1 MEERLRDALQGGG
14 AVGGAMTMRASFGI
28 WPSIM
33 RGVSFNDDL
42 DAVLSTPYCKK
53 ASEIF
58 SFLAEQQRPD
68 GAIIDGN
75 IPDVPQPLD
84 AQYHHANM
92 TLAGIILHIL
102 NPEKHEYLDRALG
115 AMRYYLSVP
124 TEKRKAGVDFSN
136 LPFLIAAAVIK
147 GNENGRETLGD
158 ALAGYVKDMRHHADL
173 NSSGTYGNNFVA
185 LRSLNLLIRFKI
197 TGDALDAEQAAFFM
211 EHTLKWQMDDG
222 VFYDFPR
229 KALDPRGIPSLAY
242 HSKITLMTLLYGII
256 SGEKRILDRALAGL
270 DCLVNLSA
278 DDGEAFYYGRTNNAL
293 YGYASAVLA
302 LRVAANLLGN
312 VPAGMRFKRFERVLY
327 RFAASHTAKD
337 GHLYIAP
344 NPLEDERCGFD
355 NYMYVTVYNAFMMT
369 TLLLSA
375 VIKDAPLHEEQRAD
389 ETHYMKQSGFLIRK
403 RASLSAAFNLKGHNH
418 YEQYLLDPR
427 FTALTPLFLKFNGRD
442 LLPSIPFTC
451 PKPQAKSLRSLVGEM
466 KGCSRL
472 NDFNPLHAG
481 FIPAMKDSSQYYM
494 PLDVTDASVTEME
507 NGTLIIKT
515 AGRFTTVKRSGLMP
529 VKLLLSNAMKSRFG
543 VMGGMTPESLISRTA
558 LPFSRT
564 MIVTD
569 SFIHFNDTFE
579 LKRGAAPF
587 FTVRAWADAKLSSD
601 ARSLTFEDSE
611 SGWMLLVEE
620 GERAGEG
627 KKLGSSKGKALYLE
641 IVNDGQRK
649 AALED
654 GSVSMRHTLIPFD
667 GHSAPARLRASALS
681 AIQEI
686 EKRI

>member
-1 MEERLRDALQGGG
+1 
-14 AVGGAMTMRASFGI
+14 MTGRASFGI
-28 WPSIM
+28 WPRIM
-33 RGVSFNDDL
+33 RGISFNEDS
-42 DAVLSTPYCKK
+42 DAVLSTPYCKR

-58 SFLAEQQRPD
+58 SFLASRQRPD
-68 GAIIDGN
+68 GAIIDKN
-75 IPDVPQPLD
+75 ISDVPKPLD

-92 TLAGIILHIL
+92 TLAGTMLHIL

-124 TEKRKAGVDFSN
+124 IETRKAGVDFSN
-136 LPFLIAAAVIK
+136 FPFLIAYALTG
-147 GNENGRETLGD
+147 GNESGSGELSN

-173 NSSGTYGNNFVA
+173 SLSGTYGNNFVA
-185 LRSLNLLIRFKI
+185 LRSLNHLIKFKI
-197 TGDALDAEQAAFFM
+197 TDDALDAEQAAFFM

-242 HSKITLMTLLYGII
+242 HSKITLMTLLYGVI
-256 SGEKRILDRALAGL
+256 SGERRILDRALAGL
-270 DCLVNLSA
+270 ECLVSLSA

-312 VPAGMRFKRFERVLY
+312 AQAGRRFKRFERSLY
-327 RFAASHTAKD
+327 RFAASYTAKD

-344 NPLEDERCGFD
+344 NPFEDSRSGFD

-369 TLLLSA
+369 MLLLSA
-375 VIKDAPLHEEQRAD
+375 VIKDAPLPEERRSD
-389 ETHYMKQSGFLIRK
+389 ETHYMKHSGFLIRK

-418 YEQYLLDPR
+418 YEQYSLDPR
-427 FTALTPLFLKFNGRD
+427 FTALTPLFLKFNGND
-442 LLPSIPFTC
+442 LLPSIPFTY
-451 PKPQAKSLRSLVGEM
+451 PKPQAKTLGSALCEIKRW
-466 KGCSRL
+466 SRL

-507 NGTLIIKT
+507 DGALIIKT
-515 AGRFTTVKRSGLMP
+515 AGRFIAVKKSGLMP
-529 VKLLLSNAMKSRFG
+529 MKLLLSNAMKSRFG
-543 VMGGMTPESLISRTA
+543 VLGGMTSESLITTTA
-558 LPFSRT
+558 MPFSRT
-564 MIVTD
+564 IIVAD
-569 SFIHFNDTFE
+569 SFIHFNDTFD

-601 ARSLTFEDSE
+601 ARSLTFEDKE
-611 SGWMLLVEE
+611 SGFMLLVEK
-620 GERAGEG
+620 GEMAGEG
-627 KKLGSSKGKALYLE
+627 RQLGSSKGKALYLE
-641 IVNDGQRK
+641 LVNDGWQK
-649 AALED
+649 AARKS

-667 GHSAPARLRASALS
+667 GHSAPAQLRASALS

-686 EKRI
+686 EKQI